1 KYSDS
6 PLLVNPS
13 LFSLPEVSAAPR
25 SALRS
30 GLWRARSIDM
40 PTALSTDFHRFILL
54 PWTARAARA
63 AQHAVWFMRVGKNP
77 GSSSVCAPCKT
88 AARAAVSTF
97 RRHLCGVSAGRGH
110 LHARKASRA
119 QLQHVFRPWRE
130 AHFAVSGLVAIH
142 LHGPLL
148 DLAVGF
154 GVARR
159 QTRLLEGCRE
169 PDAACFRTGEELQRQ
184 VGGLRLLR
192 EARNEVLPGA
202 LCCSAIVEARDDL

>member
-1 KYSDS
+1 
-6 PLLVNPS
+6 
-13 LFSLPEVSAAPR
+13 
-25 SALRS
+25 
-30 GLWRARSIDM
+30 M

-63 AQHAVWFMRVGKNP
+63 AQHAAWFMRVGKNP

-88 AARAAVSTF
+88 AASAAVSTF
-97 RRHLCGVSAGRGH
+97 GRCLRGISAGRGH

-119 QLQHVFRPWRE
+119 QLQHVFRHWRE
-130 AHFAVSGLVAIH
+130 AHFAVAGLVAIH
-142 LHGPLL
+142 LNGPLL
-148 DLAVGF
+148 TLAVGF

-169 PDAACFRTGEELQRQ
+169 PNPARFRTGQELHRQ
-184 VGGLRLLR
+184 AWGLGLLR

-202 LCCSAIVEARDDL
+202 LCCSAIVEAPDDFACELEFHVARIAPICHCV